1 MSPTHQQQRPRL
13 QLDDFIGEDELAGM
27 VDRGEVARAGCLLT
41 ARDGRLWALQEAVRV
56 LGTVSHETDPYGLC
70 GVVNTIGAMVKRGF
84 VMSAER
90 IALGR
95 CIYDVE
101 YGYIAQPINGADS
114 SGVNRRLE

>member
-1 MSPTHQQQRPRL
+1 MNYDLNGNIVTLTFDDGKANAVGPEF
-13 QLDDFIGEDELAGM
+13 LDNINAGLDRAQEEQAGAVILRGREGMFSGGFDLGEFKKGPEPGM
-27 VDRGEVARAGCLLT
+27 
-41 ARDGRLWALQEAVRV
+41 
-56 LGTVSHETDPYGLC
+56 
-70 GVVNTIGAMVKRGF
+70 AMVKRGF

-101 YGYIAQPINGADS
+101 YGYIAQPVNGADS